1 MTKEKNLDKDEL
13 EQTVKELQDRVKD
26 LEAKVDF
33 FLFPLL
39 IHAYNKVGN
48 QEGVPVP
55 PIMGWLANE
64 FYLKSDNERK
74 RFLKNLYDELK
85 KLLPMDLYA
94 VKDLPEVV
102 EEEVDLGIFER

>member
-1 MTKEKNLDKDEL
+1 MNDKKLNQEEM
-13 EQTVKELQDRVKD
+13 EQTIEELQDRVKD
-26 LEAKVDF
+26 LQAKVDF
-33 FLFPLL
+33 FLFPLS
-39 IHAYNKVGN
+39 IHAYNKVGS
-48 QEGVPVP
+48 QGGASVPA
-55 PIMGWLANE
+55 IMGWLVNE

-102 EEEVDLGIFER
+102 EEPVDLSVFEK